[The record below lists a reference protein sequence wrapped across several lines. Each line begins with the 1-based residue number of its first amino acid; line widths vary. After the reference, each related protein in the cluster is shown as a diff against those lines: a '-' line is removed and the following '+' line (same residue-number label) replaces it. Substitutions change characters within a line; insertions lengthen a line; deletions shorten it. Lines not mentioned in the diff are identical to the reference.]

1 MTALKDTCMKLNG
14 AELQHL
20 LNYLKKERD
29 DLLMFISF
37 TKEYFV
43 MDEKDFKE
51 FKNFVLF
58 GENNIDITEMLKEVI
73 LQNMI
78 PEHFKDRAT
87 EYEEKK
93 EKDE

>member
-1 MTALKDTCMKLNG
+1 MKLSI

-29 DLLMFISF
+29 DILMFISF

-43 MDEKDFKE
+43 MDEEHFKD

-58 GENNIDITEMLKEVI
+58 GEDNIDITEMLKEVI
-73 LQNMI
+73 LHNMI
-78 PEHFKDRAT
+78 PEHFKDKAT
-87 EYEEKK
+87 EFEEKK